1 MADTR
6 CANPEYQLEVDEMT
20 LEYLVYNT
28 LKAHIDEWDPEYRK
42 ISTDEKSVPD
52 TASKNQAPTLLAIL
66 DSEFEYPYLRGEV

>member
-28 LKAHIDEWDPEYRK
+28 LQAHIDELDPEYRK
-42 ISTDEKSVPD
+42 ISTNEKSARD
-52 TASKNQAPTLLAIL
+52 TASKKQAPTLLAIL
-66 DSEFEYPYLRGEV
+66 DSEFVCPYLRGGL